1 MRFGHL
7 LKNCTI
13 KSSFFDVICS
23 FFRLRVSRMTKAKST
38 LSNSGKCTWYRFKL
52 TFSLTFLF
60 ATILAIF
67 SFFLFFVYKK
77 VQFGMQNFNP
87 RCLNKLLIVDFYRGV
102 CAVGFL
108 EFTRE
113 VG

>member
-1 MRFGHL
+1 
-7 LKNCTI
+7 
-13 KSSFFDVICS
+13 
-23 FFRLRVSRMTKAKST
+23 MTKAKST

-52 TFSLTFLF
+52 TFPLTFLF

-77 VQFGMQNFNP
+77 VQFGMQNF
-87 RCLNKLLIVDFYRGV
+87 KLLIVDFYRGV